1 MNCGRG
7 MEIRTLQKHALAEAD
22 KKACQ
27 EGISRQFIKAKGV
40 LIRGLRILV
49 PNGLLLAL
57 TLVIVALPQVTLKGT
72 FNHILYSSSC
82 N

>member
-57 TLVIVALPQVTLKGT
+57 TLVIVALKVTLKGT